1 MSTINEDYP
10 EHQRTSCS
18 DSALYNI
25 DPDGSGCLTLHRAF
39 ALAQREAALNLIA
52 VWGARALTA
61 LPTDAMVINRHVR
74 ELSEAFSGVLE

>member
-25 DPDGSGCLTLHRAF
+25 DPDGSGCHRCNAI

-74 ELSEAFSGVLE
+74 ELSEAFGAVFE